1 MDMQRL
7 IGKSN
12 TDIINLVNNEDL
24 SDDDVQ
30 YLFDTLGNSKFPYKD
45 QFNIVSKDVV
55 NEDGIINND
64 KVVSLG
70 WPSDKLY
77 LFLYYLKMFVDAELN
92 EAGKDIENKEEYLT
106 KNNGS
111 DTEDIIKLYLAET
124 SRVPLLTIS
133 EEIDLAK
140 RIECGDEEARKKLCE
155 ANLRLVVSIAKR
167 YTNRGLSLL
176 DLIQEGNIG
185 LFKAVGKFDYT
196 KGYKFSTYAT
206 WWIRQAITRS
216 LADQARTIRIP
227 VHRVEEINRL
237 MRAQR
242 VLIQELNRKPSDK
255 ELAERLQISE
265 EKVRELIIN
274 SQEVLSFETPIGDE
288 EDTMIGDLIPDK
300 DSVSCEE
307 YAISL
312 ALKDDLAEIIKM
324 LSDRER
330 DVIKLRFGL
339 NDGKPKTLE
348 EVGQIFGVTRE
359 RIRQIESKA
368 LRKLRTLAA
377 KNGLDEYTQ
386 RGPIF
391 NRSGYGVD
399 IKKRNEKNRKEKIQ
413 EVSNWKDNEGN
424 YLTNVEI
431 AIIDLYFGVNGK
443 PVNVLPKIC
452 ESLGVSVSDINIA
465 IRKYYLLQKKY
476 EKYQIENKK
485 QSDEQQDQDKR
496 FKVRK
501 I

>member
-77 LFLYYLKMFVDAELN
+77 LFLYYLKMFVDAEIN

-133 EEIDLAK
+133 EEIELAK
-140 RIECGDEEARKKLCE
+140 RIECGDEEAKKKLCE

-237 MRAQR
+237 MRVQR
-242 VLIQELNRKPSDK
+242 ILIQELNRDPSEK

-265 EKVRELIIN
+265 DKVRELIMN
-274 SQEVLSFETPIGDE
+274 SQEVVSFETPIGDDD
-288 EDTMIGDLIPDK
+288 DTMVGDLIPDK
-300 DSVSCEE
+300 DSVSGED

-312 ALKDDLAEIIKM
+312 ALKNDLVEILKL

-339 NDGKPKTLE
+339 DDGKSKTLE

-424 YLTNVEI
+424 YLTDIEI

-485 QSDEQQDQDKR
+485 HSDEQQDQDKR

>member
-30 YLFDTLGNSKFPYKD
+30 YLFDTLGDSKFPYKE

-55 NEDGIINND
+55 NKDESINND
-64 KVVSLG
+64 KIISLG

-133 EEIDLAK
+133 EEIELAK
-140 RIECGDEEARKKLCE
+140 RIECGDEEAKKKLCE

-167 YTNRGLSLL
+167 YTNRGLALL

-216 LADQARTIRIP
+216 IAYQARTIRIP
-227 VHRVEEINRL
+227 IHRVEEINRL

-242 VLIQELNRKPSDK
+242 VLIQELNRDPSEK

-265 EKVRELIIN
+265 DKVRELIMN
-274 SQEVLSFETPIGDE
+274 SQEVISFETPVGDD
-288 EDTMIGDLIPDK
+288 EDTMVGDLIPDK
-300 DSVSCEE
+300 DSVSGED

-312 ALKDDLAEIIKM
+312 ALKNDLVEILKL

-339 NDGKPKTLE
+339 DDGKSKTLE

-452 ESLGVSVSDINIA
+452 ESLGVSVGDINIA
-465 IRKYYLLQKKY
+465 IRKYYLLQTKY

>member
-30 YLFDTLGNSKFPYKD
+30 YLFDTLGDSKFPYKE

-55 NEDGIINND
+55 NKDESINND
-64 KVVSLG
+64 KIISLG

-133 EEIDLAK
+133 EEIELAK
-140 RIECGDEEARKKLCE
+140 RIECGDEEAKKKLCE

-242 VLIQELNRKPSDK
+242 VLIQELNRDPSEK

-265 EKVRELIIN
+265 DKVRELIMN
-274 SQEVLSFETPIGDE
+274 SQEVISFETPVGDD
-288 EDTMIGDLIPDK
+288 EDTMVGDLIPDK
-300 DSVSCEE
+300 DSVSGED

-312 ALKDDLAEIIKM
+312 ALKNDL
-324 LSDRER
+324 
-330 DVIKLRFGL
+330 V
-339 NDGKPKTLE
+339 
-348 EVGQIFGVTRE
+348 
-359 RIRQIESKA
+359 
-368 LRKLRTLAA
+368 
-377 KNGLDEYTQ
+377 
-386 RGPIF
+386 
-391 NRSGYGVD
+391 
-399 IKKRNEKNRKEKIQ
+399 
-413 EVSNWKDNEGN
+413 
-424 YLTNVEI
+424 
-431 AIIDLYFGVNGK
+431 
-443 PVNVLPKIC
+443 
-452 ESLGVSVSDINIA
+452 
-465 IRKYYLLQKKY
+465 
-476 EKYQIENKK
+476 
-485 QSDEQQDQDKR
+485 
-496 FKVRK
+496 
-501 I
+501 

>member
-30 YLFDTLGNSKFPYKD
+30 YLFDTLGDSKFPYKE

-55 NEDGIINND
+55 NKDGSINND
-64 KVVSLG
+64 KIISLG

-92 EAGKDIENKEEYLT
+92 EVDKDIENKEEFFT
-106 KNNGS
+106 NNNIS

-133 EEIDLAK
+133 EEIELAK
-140 RIECGDEEARKKLCE
+140 RIECGDEEAKKKLCE

-242 VLIQELNRKPSDK
+242 VLIQELNRDPSEK

-265 EKVRELIIN
+265 DKVRELIMN
-274 SQEVLSFETPIGDE
+274 SQEVISFETPVGDD
-288 EDTMIGDLIPDK
+288 EDTMVGDLIPDK
-300 DSVSCEE
+300 DSVSGED

-312 ALKDDLAEIIKM
+312 ALKNDLVEILKL

-339 NDGKPKTLE
+339 DDGKSKTLE

-465 IRKYYLLQKKY
+465 IRKYYLLQTKY

>member
-12 TDIINLVNNEDL
+12 TYIINLVNNEDL

-30 YLFDTLGNSKFPYKD
+30 YLFDTLGDSKFPYKE

-55 NEDGIINND
+55 NKDESINND
-64 KVVSLG
+64 KIISLG

-133 EEIDLAK
+133 EEIELAK
-140 RIECGDEEARKKLCE
+140 RIECGDEEAKKKLCE

-242 VLIQELNRKPSDK
+242 VLIQELNRDPSEK

-265 EKVRELIIN
+265 DKVRELIMN
-274 SQEVLSFETPIGDE
+274 SQEVISFETPVGDD
-288 EDTMIGDLIPDK
+288 EDTMVGDLIPDK
-300 DSVSCEE
+300 DSVSGED

-312 ALKDDLAEIIKM
+312 ALKNDLVEILKL

-339 NDGKPKTLE
+339 DDGKSKTLE

-465 IRKYYLLQKKY
+465 IRKYYLLQTKY

>member
-1 MDMQRL
+1 MDIQRL
-7 IGKSN
+7 IGKRN

-30 YLFDTLGNSKFPYKD
+30 YLFDTLGDSKFPYKE

-55 NEDGIINND
+55 NKDGSINND
-64 KVVSLG
+64 KIISLG

-92 EAGKDIENKEEYLT
+92 EVDKDIENKEEFFT
-106 KNNGS
+106 NNNIS

-133 EEIDLAK
+133 EEIELAK
-140 RIECGDEEARKKLCE
+140 RIECGDEEAKKKLCE

-242 VLIQELNRKPSDK
+242 VLIQELNRDPSEK

-265 EKVRELIIN
+265 DKVRELIMN
-274 SQEVLSFETPIGDE
+274 SQEVISFETPVGDD
-288 EDTMIGDLIPDK
+288 EDTMVGDLIPDK
-300 DSVSCEE
+300 DSVSGED

-312 ALKDDLAEIIKM
+312 ALKNDLVEILKL

-339 NDGKPKTLE
+339 DDGKSKTLE

-465 IRKYYLLQKKY
+465 IRKYYLLQTKY